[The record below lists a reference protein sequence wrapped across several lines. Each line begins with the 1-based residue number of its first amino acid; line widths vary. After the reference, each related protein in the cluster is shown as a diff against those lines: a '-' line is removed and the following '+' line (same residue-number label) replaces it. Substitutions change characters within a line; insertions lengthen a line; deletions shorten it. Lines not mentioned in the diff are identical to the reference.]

1 MGYNR
6 SVIKNKIRKFTAV
19 ALLAILAV
27 SLCSCA
33 VMRKLSAADI
43 LQHTKLD
50 FQGVALDSVM
60 IYPNLFPKSNGFL
73 PNPKVLEFVKDLTQG
88 VIKEEIGRIFLT
100 GNLSA
105 QSSHKDTLWLKG
117 LKAVIKLDT
126 IATLPVDLKDSV
138 LLVPGQNQIEVQ
150 AIMPIDGSL
159 FHLMEVDTL
168 HFVGQL
174 DVSLQSGGEI
184 IPLEFS
190 MSRFVSEEEK
200 KSLKEQTMK
209 YIVDTVVNRWLGQF
223 KKS

>member
-1 MGYNR
+1 M
-6 SVIKNKIRKFTAV
+6 KTKKKKIV
-19 ALLAILAV
+19 GIILLAFLAV

-33 VMRKLSAADI
+33 VARKLSAADI

-50 FQGVALDSVM
+50 FQGVELDSVM

-73 PNPKVLEFVKDLTQG
+73 PDPKVLQFVQNLTKG
-88 VIKEEIGRIFLT
+88 VIEKEIGRIFLT
-100 GNLSA
+100 AALSA
-105 QSSHKDTLWLKG
+105 QSSHKDTLWLND

-126 IATLPVDLKDSV
+126 IATLPVNLKDSV
-138 LLVPGQNQIEVQ
+138 LLVPGQNKILVQ

-168 HFVGQL
+168 YFAGKL
-174 DVSLQSGGEI
+174 DVSLKSGGEI
-184 IPLEFS
+184 VPLEFS
-190 MSRFVSEEEK
+190 MKRFVTGEEK
-200 KSLKEQTMK
+200 KNLKEQAMK

>member
-73 PNPKVLEFVKDLTQG
+73 PDPKVLQFVQNLTKG
-88 VIKEEIGRIFLT
+88 VVEQEIGRIFLT
-100 GNLSA
+100 ASLSA

-200 KSLKEQTMK
+200 KSLKEQAMK

>member
-1 MGYNR
+1 MSIDR
-6 SVIKNKIRKFTAV
+6 SVLKKTYMKFAGV
-19 ALLAILAV
+19 ALLAIFAA

-33 VMRKLSAADI
+33 VVRKLSAADI
-43 LQHTKLD
+43 IQHTKLD

-73 PNPKVLEFVKDLTQG
+73 PDPKVLEFVKNLTQG
-88 VIKEEIGRIFLT
+88 VIDQEIGRVFLT
-100 GNLSA
+100 ATLSA
-105 QSSHKDTLWLKG
+105 QSTHKDTLWIKD
-117 LKAVIKLDT
+117 LKAVMKLDT

-138 LLVPGQNQIEVQ
+138 LLVPGQNQIQVQ

-168 HFVGQL
+168 FFTGKL

-184 IPLEFS
+184 VPLEFS
-190 MSRFVSEEEK
+190 ISRFVSEEEK
-200 KSLKEQTMK
+200 KNLKEQAMK

>member
-1 MGYNR
+1 MKKRNLAG
-6 SVIKNKIRKFTAV
+6 II
-19 ALLAILAV
+19 LLGLLAV

-33 VMRKLSAADI
+33 VARKLSAADI
-43 LQHTKLD
+43 IQHTKLD
-50 FQGVALDSVM
+50 FQGVQLDSVM

-73 PNPKVLEFVKDLTQG
+73 PDPKVLQFVQNLTKG
-88 VIKEEIGRIFLT
+88 VVEQEIGRIFLT
-100 GNLSA
+100 ASLSA
-105 QSSHKDTLWLKG
+105 QSSHKDTLWLND
-117 LKAVIKLDT
+117 LKAVIKLDS
-126 IATLPVDLKDSV
+126 IATLPVNLKDSM
-138 LLVPGQNQIEVQ
+138 LLVPGQNQILVQ

-168 HFVGQL
+168 HFTGKL

-200 KSLKEQTMK
+200 KALKEQAMK